1 MIEEASAY
9 FGEGSY
15 VTKRLMLFTILIL
28 YCYELTCHFRF
39 HIKYKD
45 WIVLVIVGKSLSF
58 WCLAEQLVIYFWVSL
73 LLSLYRQGFF
83 V

>member
-45 WIVLVIVGKSLSF
+45 
-58 WCLAEQLVIYFWVSL
+58 
-73 LLSLYRQGFF
+73 
-83 V
+83 